1 MSATCRCSVTGFTK
15 WIDKKRKKR
24 IIKHYEFEEI
34 AMSQLLT
41 MATNAYPNPLQN
53 LATVR
58 VYSIIKNCAADYKD
72 GI

>member
-1 MSATCRCSVTGFTK
+1 
-15 WIDKKRKKR
+15 
-24 IIKHYEFEEI
+24 
-34 AMSQLLT
+34 MSQLLT